1 MPCTAIMPFR
11 VGAIM
16 TLECESNNTVK
27 GITSRLC
34 GEVVAAHHVPYI
46 ERAEDLEARHSDP

>member
-1 MPCTAIMPFR
+1 MPIFTVIRPFPDG
-11 VGAIM
+11 VIK
-16 TLECESNNTVK
+16 TFNESNIRVK
-27 GITSRLC
+27 GSTSRLC